1 MRDDGSPK
9 AEAGAGLAACLW
21 QRVEGARELAV
32 GSELVRV
39 LVRAVKER
47 HMVTSRRLRT
57 RPHVSSWTH
66 GAFGGVWL
74 GGCLLWGDVEL
85 VEGEM
90 HMRLRVRA

>member
-32 GSELVRV
+32 GSELVRH

-47 HMVTSRRLRT
+47 HVVTSRRLRT
-57 RPHVSSWTH
+57 PAPTTPQPWLRQGLRLGC
-66 GAFGGVWL
+66 GARLCGWL
-74 GGCLLWGDVEL
+74 GGGLPALERC
-85 VEGEM
+85 
-90 HMRLRVRA
+90 